1 MPRYFFNRSDG
12 YFERDLDG
20 TELKDVHAARIEA
33 VTFAGASLK
42 EDPSK
47 VWAGQDF
54 RVEVTDA
61 NGLILFTVIVL
72 AINSPSTSL
81 GSKPNQPLELTWGS

>member
-12 YFERDLDG
+12 YFERDVEG

-42 EDPSK
+42 DDPAK
-47 VWAGQDF
+47 VWTGQDF
-54 RVEVTDA
+54 RVEVTDES
-61 NGLILFTVIVL
+61 GLILFTVIVL
-72 AINSPSTSL
+72 GIDSPATSL
-81 GSKPNQPLELTWGS
+81 APSSL